1 MLSLGKRATKLPTF
15 LVLKEYPSKDLHMQL
30 IADEVE
36 EQGPDAVEDSA
47 VEAAVE
53 KWDPVVTNLETVQAV
68 KKLKTSVKTEIVINQ
83 PLLLEAVVQT
93 ADTVLDLSAELE
105 VADSKITKMAAIE
118 MMTSMITKEV
128 LPVDVGEVAAAD
140 LEAVVCEVDLVEAA
154 EVDSEEAVGV
164 SVVAEAASE
173 EETEADEAVV
183 GVVAEAE
190 EVTLMVKAARKLK
203 NNQNL
208 NFRSKKNHFHEN
220 FRVIDFTKKTRNI
233 KNA

>member
-1 MLSLGKRATKLPTF
+1 MKLPTF

-140 LEAVVCEVDLVEAA
+140 LEAVVCEVDLVEAV

-208 NFRSKKNHFHEN
+208 NFQEQKNHFHEN

>member
-1 MLSLGKRATKLPTF
+1 MLSSGKRATKLPTF

-140 LEAVVCEVDLVEAA
+140 LEAVVCEAAAVDSVEDSAEAAAA
-154 EVDSEEAVGV
+154 EVSVEAVADSEEA
-164 SVVAEAASE
+164 
-173 EETEADEAVV
+173 TEAEEAVV
-183 GVVAEAE
+183 GVVAEAV
-190 EVTLMVKAARKLK
+190 EVTLMVKAARKLQ
-203 NNQNL
+203 NNQKFKL
-208 NFRSKKNHFHEN
+208 QEQ
-220 FRVIDFTKKTRNI
+220 I
-233 KNA
+233 KNKKY

>member
-1 MLSLGKRATKLPTF
+1 MLSSGKRATKLPTF
-15 LVLKEYPSKDLHMQL
+15 LVLKVYPSKDLHMQL

-118 MMTSMITKEV
+118 MMTSTITKEV

-140 LEAVVCEVDLVEAA
+140 LEAVVCEAAAVDSVVVLAEAAAA
-154 EVDSEEAVGV
+154 EVSVEAVADSEEA
-164 SVVAEAASE
+164 
-173 EETEADEAVV
+173 TEAEEAVV
-183 GVVAEAE
+183 GVVAEAV
-190 EVTLMVKAARKLK
+190 EVTLMVKAARKLQ
-203 NNQNL
+203 NNQKFKL
-208 NFRSKKNHFHEN
+208 QEQ
-220 FRVIDFTKKTRNI
+220 I
-233 KNA
+233 KNKKY